1 MAWELWQN
9 DISYDDPEYE
19 GLYQIGFFCNTAD
32 ISFGPVLGIQVD
44 TSKYK
49 DAREQIYEEWKAND
63 PRTLDSDEIYDEV
76 KRIENIKE
84 EQNVE

>member
-1 MAWELWQN
+1 
-9 DISYDDPEYE
+9 
-19 GLYQIGFFCNTAD
+19 LYQIGFFCNTAD

-63 PRTLDSDEIYDEV
+63 PRTLNSDEIYDEV
-76 KRIENIKE
+76 KRIENIKKE
-84 EQNVE
+84 

>member
-76 KRIENIKE
+76 KRIENIKK
-84 EQNVE
+84 EQS